1 MFAKNKVSQSL
12 VDAVSSIVN
21 EAEKVPTTTGMK
33 VYGSSYGNSQKA
45 RKDQLK
51 STLAD
56 VKGPSKSDIEK
67 EKEVKE
73 ELKGNQH
80 KIDKN
85 KNNKI
90 DAEDFKMLRKEELK
104 GNQHKIDANK
114 NNKIDAHDFQ
124 LLRGK
129 KKVKEDTFVDKLFNS
144 LSESEEIRR
153 AINEVMKRDASA
165 GDWIHD
171 FLHSDNPKF
180 DGKSKAERK
189 KMALAAYYSMKKRS
203 RNESV
208 EDLEMTK
215 VSDEAEDTAA
225 RKSIKAKDTEKSQK
239 IINFDKKY
247 GTPNAFDE
255 EVELDEGRG
264 FPVPTGDTPA
274 SAAAG
279 AAIAAHLDSKK
290 SAEDRHLAAW
300 KKSEHA
306 PNDNDRATDENPQI
320 GGDLHAIHKSAV
332 KYMKTVKEP
341 NPTTHSRF
349 GSGTHF
355 GDLAWAIAHRFHK
368 ERLTKTRL
376 DNSFELN
383 GFELNEVSKSE
394 VDHHYDKWTTSDSA
408 PDHHDAGDDPKIHKS
423 ALKYLRST
431 DVPKEN
437 HEKLAMHIANKFH
450 GSGIDEAAPKK
461 MDDVAKQNLTPAK
474 KGVVGTVKSDFKNFK
489 SFLAGKK
496 ETNEEVE
503 SLDEDMAL
511 FEAEQLFLES
521 SPQEVVSTIQ
531 KIRKDVPK
539 DAKEVHQ
546 HLDKAEEH
554 FKSGNKMRGLFHAT
568 KFFLAARKYNMK
580 EEVDSS
586 NQTIDTLAGRS
597 KKVPK
602 EAKIDNAHSSAKV
615 ALKAEEVESLDE
627 DNYLNKFLSSRGI
640 NPKFVSRNT
649 KVAHAK
655 SNEYKTW
662 LRNHR
667 DMDGYKMSE
676 ASDVPFDGPYTNTKK
691 NVKDKSGAVH
701 TPMSRA
707 KDLAQQAMQ
716 RVKKDLK

>member
-12 VDAVSSIVN
+12 VDAVSSIIN
-21 EAEKVPTTTGMK
+21 EAEKVPTSEGWDEM
-33 VYGSSYGNSQKA
+33 
-45 RKDQLK
+45 LK
-51 STLAD
+51 S
-56 VKGPSKSDIEK
+56 VKDKNKPQPSGGAGKKQGSRYGGSKQKEEPE
-67 EKEVKE
+67 EKEVKEEKSDEPFKPKKYTGTSKQLMQPEFKLGPKPQPKNE

-104 GNQHKIDANK
+104 GDQHKIDANK

-129 KKVKEDTFVDKLFNS
+129 KKVKEDTFVGKLFNS

-153 AINEVMKRDASA
+153 AINEVMKKDDSA
-165 GDWIHD
+165 GDWISD

-215 VSDEAEDTAA
+215 TSDEAQDTAA

-239 IINFDKKY
+239 IDNFDSKY
-247 GTPNAFDE
+247 GKPNEFGE
-255 EVELDEGRG
+255 EVELDEVKIPRSPNRRG
-264 FPVPTGDTPA
+264 VPVGAPSPA
-274 SAAAG
+274 KL
-279 AAIAAHLDSKK
+279 AAHLDSKK
-290 SAEDRHLAAW
+290 SDEDRHFASW

-306 PNDNDRATDENPQI
+306 PNDNDRATDENPQS
-320 GGDLHAIHKSAV
+320 GGDLHAIHQAAV

-349 GSGTHF
+349 GSGTRF
-355 GDLAWAIAHRFHK
+355 GEIAMAIANRFHQ
-368 ERLTKTRL
+368 ERVTKKTRL
-376 DNSFELN
+376 NNSFELN

-394 VDHHYDKWTTSDSA
+394 VDHHYDKWTTSSDA
-408 PDHHDAGDDPKIHKS
+408 PNHHDAGDDDKIHKS
-423 ALKYLRST
+423 ALKYLRGT
-431 DVPKEN
+431 NVPKEN
-437 HEKLAMHIANKFH
+437 HEKIAMHIANKFH
-450 GSGIDEAAPKK
+450 GSGIDESAPKK
-461 MDDVAKQNLTPAK
+461 MDDVAKQNLTPVK

-489 SFLAGKK
+489 SFLAGKP
-496 ETNEEVE
+496 ETNE
-503 SLDEDMAL
+503 A
-511 FEAEQLFLES
+511 
-521 SPQEVVSTIQ
+521 
-531 KIRKDVPK
+531 
-539 DAKEVHQ
+539 
-546 HLDKAEEH
+546 
-554 FKSGNKMRGLFHAT
+554 
-568 KFFLAARKYNMK
+568 
-580 EEVDSS
+580 VDSS

-615 ALKAEEVESLDE
+615 ELKAEEVESLDE
-627 DNYLNKFLSSRGI
+627 DAYLNKFLSSRGI

-655 SNEYKTW
+655 SNEYKSW
-662 LRNHR
+662 LKNHR
-667 DMDGYKMSE
+667 DIDGYKMSE
-676 ASDVPFDGPYTNTKK
+676 ASEVPFDGPYTNTKK

-707 KDLAQQAMQ
+707 KDLAQQAMK
-716 RVKKDLK
+716 RVKSETMMGKAGTTSESKKK

>member
-90 DAEDFKMLRKEELK
+90 DAHDFKLLRKEELK
-104 GNQHKIDANK
+104 GDQHKIDANK

-153 AINEVMKRDASA
+153 AINEVMKRDDSA
-165 GDWIHD
+165 GDWISD
-171 FLHSDNPKF
+171 FLRSDNPKF

-203 RNESV
+203 RNESI

-239 IINFDKKY
+239 IINLDTKY

-255 EVELDEGRG
+255 EVEL
-264 FPVPTGDTPA
+264 
-274 SAAAG
+274 
-279 AAIAAHLDSKK
+279 
-290 SAEDRHLAAW
+290 
-300 KKSEHA
+300 
-306 PNDNDRATDENPQI
+306 
-320 GGDLHAIHKSAV
+320 
-332 KYMKTVKEP
+332 
-341 NPTTHSRF
+341 
-349 GSGTHF
+349 
-355 GDLAWAIAHRFHK
+355 
-368 ERLTKTRL
+368 
-376 DNSFELN
+376 
-383 GFELNEVSKSE
+383 NEISKSE
-394 VDHHYDKWTTSDSA
+394 VDHHYDKWTSSSDA
-408 PDHHDAGDDPKIHKS
+408 PNHHDAGDDPKIHKS

-489 SFLAGKK
+489 SFLAGKP
-496 ETNEEVE
+496 ETNEAVE
-503 SLDEDMAL
+503 
-511 FEAEQLFLES
+511 
-521 SPQEVVSTIQ
+521 
-531 KIRKDVPK
+531 
-539 DAKEVHQ
+539 
-546 HLDKAEEH
+546 
-554 FKSGNKMRGLFHAT
+554 
-568 KFFLAARKYNMK
+568 
-580 EEVDSS
+580 
-586 NQTIDTLAGRS
+586 TIDTLAGRS

-640 NPKFVSRNT
+640 NPKFVTRNT

-662 LRNHR
+662 LKNHR
-667 DMDGYKMSE
+667 DIDGYKMSE
-676 ASDVPFDGPYTNTKK
+676 ASEVPFDGPYTNTKK

-707 KDLAQQAMQ
+707 KDLAQQAMK

>member
-90 DAEDFKMLRKEELK
+90 DAHDFKLLRKEELK
-104 GNQHKIDANK
+104 GDQHKIDANK

-129 KKVKEDTFVDKLFNS
+129 KKVKEDTFVGKLFNS

-153 AINEVMKRDASA
+153 AINEVMKKDDSA
-165 GDWIHD
+165 GDWISD

-189 KMALAAYYSMKKRS
+189 KMALAAYYAMKKRS

-215 VSDEAEDTAA
+215 TSDEAEDTAA

-239 IINFDKKY
+239 INNLDVKY

-255 EVELDEGRG
+255 EV
-264 FPVPTGDTPA
+264 
-274 SAAAG
+274 
-279 AAIAAHLDSKK
+279 
-290 SAEDRHLAAW
+290 
-300 KKSEHA
+300 
-306 PNDNDRATDENPQI
+306 
-320 GGDLHAIHKSAV
+320 
-332 KYMKTVKEP
+332 
-341 NPTTHSRF
+341 
-349 GSGTHF
+349 
-355 GDLAWAIAHRFHK
+355 
-368 ERLTKTRL
+368 
-376 DNSFELN
+376 
-383 GFELNEVSKSE
+383 ELNEVSKSE
-394 VDHHYDKWTTSDSA
+394 VDHHYDKWTSSSDA
-408 PDHHDAGDDPKIHKS
+408 PNHHDAGDDNKIHKS
-423 ALKYLRST
+423 ALKYLRGT
-431 DVPKEN
+431 NVPKEN
-437 HEKLAMHIANKFH
+437 HEKIAMHIANKFH

-580 EEVDSS
+580 EAVDSS

-627 DNYLNKFLSSRGI
+627 DAYLNKFLSSRGI

-655 SNEYKTW
+655 SNEYKSW
-662 LRNHR
+662 LKNHR

-676 ASDVPFDGPYTNTKK
+676 ASEVPFDGPYTKTKK
-691 NVKDKSGAVH
+691 DVKDKSGAVH

-707 KDLAQQAMQ
+707 KDLAQQAMK
-716 RVKKDLK
+716 RVKSETMMGKAGTTSESKKK

>member
-1 MFAKNKVSQSL
+1 
-12 VDAVSSIVN
+12 
-21 EAEKVPTTTGMK
+21 MK

-104 GNQHKIDANK
+104 GDQHKIDANK

-189 KMALAAYYSMKKRS
+189 KMALAAYYSMRKRS

-279 AAIAAHLDSKK
+279 AEIAAHLDSKK

-320 GGDLHAIHKSAV
+320 GGDLHAIHKAAV

-383 GFELNEVSKSE
+383 GFELNEISKSE
-394 VDHHYDKWTTSDSA
+394 VDHHYDKWITSEYA
-408 PDHHDAGDDPKIHKS
+408 PNHHDAGDDPKIHKS
-423 ALKYLRST
+423 ALKYLRNT
-431 DVPKEN
+431 NEPKEN
-437 HEKLAMHIANKFH
+437 HEKIAMHIANKFH

-461 MDDVAKQNLTPAK
+461 MDDVAKQNLEPAK

-489 SFLAGKK
+489 SFLAGKP
-496 ETNEEVE
+496 ETNE
-503 SLDEDMAL
+503 A
-511 FEAEQLFLES
+511 
-521 SPQEVVSTIQ
+521 
-531 KIRKDVPK
+531 
-539 DAKEVHQ
+539 
-546 HLDKAEEH
+546 
-554 FKSGNKMRGLFHAT
+554 
-568 KFFLAARKYNMK
+568 
-580 EEVDSS
+580 VDSS

-667 DMDGYKMSE
+667 DIDGYKMSE

>member
-73 ELKGNQH
+73 ELKG
-80 KIDKN
+80 D
-85 KNNKI
+85 
-90 DAEDFKMLRKEELK
+90 
-104 GNQHKIDANK
+104 QHKIDANK

-189 KMALAAYYSMKKRS
+189 KMALAAYYSMRKRS

-239 IINFDKKY
+239 IDNLDVKHGK
-247 GTPNAFDE
+247 PNAFGE
-255 EVELDEGRG
+255 EVEQVDEASTYKLGRADAETKE
-264 FPVPTGDTPA
+264 FPIKQNGEHVGRLEFHV
-274 SAAAG
+274 SAGKLHHRAG
-279 AAIAAHLDSKK
+279 NAKDVSYDKWHGNPNTESLVNAHVAKHEAEARKHFAKK
-290 SAEDRHLAAW
+290 L
-300 KKSEHA
+300 
-306 PNDNDRATDENPQI
+306 
-320 GGDLHAIHKSAV
+320 
-332 KYMKTVKEP
+332 KE
-341 NPTTHSRF
+341 
-349 GSGTHF
+349 
-355 GDLAWAIAHRFHK
+355 
-368 ERLTKTRL
+368 EV
-376 DNSFELN
+376 
-383 GFELNEVSKSE
+383 ELNEVSKSE

-431 DVPKEN
+431 NEPKEN
-437 HEKLAMHIANKFH
+437 HEKIAMHIANKFH

-461 MDDVAKQNLTPAK
+461 MDDVAKQSLTPAK

-489 SFLAGKK
+489 NFLAGKP
-496 ETNEEVE
+496 ETNEAV
-503 SLDEDMAL
+503 
-511 FEAEQLFLES
+511 
-521 SPQEVVSTIQ
+521 
-531 KIRKDVPK
+531 
-539 DAKEVHQ
+539 
-546 HLDKAEEH
+546 
-554 FKSGNKMRGLFHAT
+554 
-568 KFFLAARKYNMK
+568 
-580 EEVDSS
+580 
-586 NQTIDTLAGRS
+586 QTIDTLAGRS

-662 LRNHR
+662 LGNHR
-667 DMDGYKMSE
+667 GIDGYKMSE
-676 ASDVPFDGPYTNTKK
+676 ASEVPFDGPYTNTKK

>member
-80 KIDKN
+80 KID
-85 KNNKI
+85 
-90 DAEDFKMLRKEELK
+90 
-104 GNQHKIDANK
+104 ANK

-171 FLHSDNPKF
+171 FLRSDNPKF

-189 KMALAAYYSMKKRS
+189 KMALAAYYSMRKRS

-215 VSDEAEDTAA
+215 TSDEAEDTAA

-239 IINFDKKY
+239 IDNLDVKHGK
-247 GTPNAFDE
+247 PNAFGE

-279 AAIAAHLDSKK
+279 AEIAAHLDSKK
-290 SAEDRHLAAW
+290 STEDRHLAAW

-320 GGDLHAIHKSAV
+320 GGDLHAIHKAAV

-394 VDHHYDKWTTSDSA
+394 VDHHYDDWINSSGA
-408 PDHHDAGDDPKIHKS
+408 PYNKDAGDDKKVHDS
-423 ALKYLRST
+423 AMRHLRNKYPPI
-431 DVPKEN
+431 PKEK
-437 HEKLAMHIANKFH
+437 HEKLAMHMAHKYH

-489 SFLAGKK
+489 SFLAGKP
-496 ETNEEVE
+496 ETNEAVE
-503 SLDEDMAL
+503 
-511 FEAEQLFLES
+511 
-521 SPQEVVSTIQ
+521 
-531 KIRKDVPK
+531 
-539 DAKEVHQ
+539 
-546 HLDKAEEH
+546 
-554 FKSGNKMRGLFHAT
+554 
-568 KFFLAARKYNMK
+568 
-580 EEVDSS
+580 
-586 NQTIDTLAGRS
+586 TIDTLAGRS

-615 ALKAEEVESLDE
+615 ELKAEEVESLDE

-667 DMDGYKMSE
+667 DIDGYKMSE
-676 ASDVPFDGPYTNTKK
+676 ASDVPFDGPYINTKK